1 MTESQNNHAMKETT
15 SKAARLLSIDALRGL
30 IIVFMAL
37 DHANYMVALKHSSGE
52 HWGGPFPVF
61 HDTLAFVTRFV
72 THLCAPGFFFLMG
85 VGMLLF
91 AESRRER
98 GWSTWQI
105 LRHFWIRGALLIAL
119 QLLVVNRIWQM
130 APPPFPEVYIGVLVA
145 LGGTMILGSLFLRLK
160 PTYLLL
166 LTLALF
172 IGMELT
178 HPDPSQWGLIFDK
191 PLGLVLGYS
200 GGSADFWVNYPIL
213 PWLEMVTFGLLFGH
227 WVRENSKEAFRRGLI
242 LGIVFLVLFV
252 VLRYLDGFG
261 NIRPRMGDSLI
272 DYLNV
277 VKYPPSM
284 TFNLLT
290 TGINLIIL
298 WGFSRVTERLR
309 LLLEPLAAF
318 GRAPLF
324 SYLLHLL
331 LYVYIGRLFA
341 PNGTSIAK
349 MYPFWLLGL
358 VILLPFAWWYGRFK
372 ARQSPKSLLQ
382 FL

>member
-1 MTESQNNHAMKETT
+1 MTESRNEHAVEVTT
-15 SKAARLLSIDALRGL
+15 SKGARLLSIDALRGL

-37 DHANYMVALKHSSGE
+37 DHANYIVALKHTSGE
-52 HWGGPFPVF
+52 YWGGAFPAYYN
-61 HDTLAFVTRFV
+61 TLAFLNRFV

-85 VGMLLF
+85 VGMLLY

-98 GWSTWQI
+98 GWSTWKI
-105 LRHFWIRGALLIAL
+105 LRHFWIRGGLLIAL
-119 QLLVVNRIWQM
+119 QLLVVNRIWHM
-130 APPPFPEVYIGVLVA
+130 AAPPFPELYVGVLVA
-145 LGGTMILGSLFLRLK
+145 LGGTMILGSFFLRLK
-160 PTYLLL
+160 PVYLLL

-178 HPDPSQWGLIFDK
+178 HPDPAQWGLIFDK

-200 GGSADFWVNYPIL
+200 GGSGDFWVTYPVL

-227 WVRENSKEAFRRGLI
+227 WVRKNSEEAFRRGLI
-242 LGIVFLVLFV
+242 LGVAFLVLFV

-261 NIRPRMGDSLI
+261 NIRPRMGDGLI

-290 TGINLIIL
+290 TGINLILL

-309 LLLEPLAAF
+309 LLLEPLTAF

-324 SYLLHLL
+324 SYILHLL
-331 LYVYIGRLFA
+331 LYVGIGRLFA
-341 PNGTSIAK
+341 PNGTSIA
-349 MYPFWLLGL
+349 MVYPFWLLGL
-358 VILLPFAWWYGRFK
+358 AILLPLAWWYGGFK
-372 ARQSPKSLLQ
+372 GRQPANSLLR